1 MILWGFILHFQKIK
15 KTSLIEEFCRIGAF
29 DVEYPDDSLRIDIND
44 FLKYAKDIRLH
55 TELIINAEDFLME
68 ENYKMSIIEA
78 DIAIESIIYSI
89 LEKFYRP
96 VTMDTQVRE
105 VFLKE
110 LLKNRIDEVVEKII
124 IGNYSRMV
132 KRN

>member
-1 MILWGFILHFQKIK
+1 MGFYLAFSKNKEDFFDEDIL
-15 KTSLIEEFCRIGAF
+15 SIGAF
-29 DVEYPDDSLRIDIND
+29 DVEYPDESLRIDIND

-55 TELIINAEDFLME
+55 TQLIINAEDFLME

-89 LEKFYRP
+89 LEKYYRT

-105 VFLKE
+105 IFLKE

-124 IGNYSRMV
+124 I
-132 KRN
+132 